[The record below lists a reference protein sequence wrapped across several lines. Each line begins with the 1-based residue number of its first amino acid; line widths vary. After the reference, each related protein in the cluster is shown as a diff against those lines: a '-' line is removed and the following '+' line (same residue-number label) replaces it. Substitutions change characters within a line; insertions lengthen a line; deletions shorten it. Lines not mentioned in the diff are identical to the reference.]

1 MFLCEL
7 FSWIKNR
14 FNQEE
19 IDREKV
25 NETSIIRGK
34 ISLLDERGN
43 VVSDWHS
50 TLDDFEIR
58 DRTITNVKEIR
69 FPPIALTSETA
80 IVNVSTEVKIYGFDS
95 EGDWRLREVRSQ
107 IQPIAQKTAKCD
119 RTHSS
124 IEGLSRIAGVW
135 CDKSGNGREL
145 VSEPDSSPS
154 LSANAIA
161 QLKSHFDQGSLSLP
175 IDEDSL
181 RSEMSKLTWGG
192 VIPQE
197 NRPISNFIELPRS
210 QPIQSDCDTIV
221 GGAGNIPVISWDWGM
236 FEQTQERIDELR
248 SQNPPVRF
256 YVGGQPQEPRETTI
270 DELRS
275 HLTSVPSPENTKHI
289 TIELRS
295 DEPPSDSDTVSG
307 GNWMRS
313 GEEEDEAV
321 YRTISST
328 QLAQEIISQLLIH
341 SPIPLPEETRIHLAR
356 INSNPDGSETI
367 ERFSLPTPLK
377 VEIIPDRKE
386 AEEKAEA
393 VRSCSNCD
401 FLRQIHNGMACFAM
415 TGRIAVPPFDKAID
429 CPDWEPIDQCDRAN
443 RNRATEKRV
452 FYVEKESPTD

>member
-95 EGDWRLREVRSQ
+95 EGDWGLREVRSQ

-221 GGAGNIPVISWDWGM
+221 GGANNIPIISWDWEA
-236 FEQTQERIDELR
+236 FPQTQERIDELR
-248 SQNPPVRF
+248 LPPA
-256 YVGGQPQEPRETTI
+256 
-270 DELRS
+270 LRSAQS
-275 HLTSVPSPENTKHI
+275 HLTSVPSPENLKHI
-289 TIELRS
+289 TIDLRS

-307 GNWMRS
+307 GNWMRL

-321 YRTISST
+321 CRTISST
-328 QLAQEIISQLLIH
+328 QLAQEIISQLLIQ
-341 SPIPLPEETRIHLAR
+341 SLTPLPEETRIHLAR

-367 ERFSLPTPLK
+367 ERFSLPMPSK
-377 VEIIPDRKE
+377 AEIIADRKQ

-401 FLRQIHNGMACFAM
+401 FLRQVYGGMACLAM

-452 FYVEKESPTD
+452 FYVEKEELPTD